1 MRIGLWDGNVE
12 NHVDFGNRLHVLEFE
27 YSLFESGGHGVHAAG
42 TIAGAGLL
50 NPKARGIA
58 PGEKILLRVNN
69 FAGDTKAK
77 ISYDGGRSYEYISQ
91 VKSFYSTFLR
101 LPKGAKT
108 MRETKIRLNDGEGR
122 VLVNRHPFTIAGQ
135 LQKL

>member
-1 MRIGLWDGNVE
+1 M
-12 NHVDFGNRLHVLEFE
+12 
-27 YSLFESGGHGVHAAG
+27 HAAG

-101 LPKGAKT
+101 LSKGAKT
-108 MRETKIRLNDGEGR
+108 MRETKIRLSDAEGY
-122 VLVNRHPFTIAGQ
+122 VLVNRIHLP
-135 LQKL
+135 LQDNRRSCSTPLIFATWAVENSRGKRWLAARSTRC

>member
-1 MRIGLWDGNVE
+1 M
-12 NHVDFGNRLHVLEFE
+12 
-27 YSLFESGGHGVHAAG
+27 HAAG

-77 ISYDGGRSYEYISQ
+77 ISYDGGRSYEYIY
-91 VKSFYSTFLR
+91 KS
-101 LPKGAKT
+101 G
-108 MRETKIRLNDGEGR
+108 KIVLLYVPAVAEGCKNNARDEDSPERCRGIRAGE
-122 VLVNRHPFTIAGQ
+122 
-135 LQKL
+135 